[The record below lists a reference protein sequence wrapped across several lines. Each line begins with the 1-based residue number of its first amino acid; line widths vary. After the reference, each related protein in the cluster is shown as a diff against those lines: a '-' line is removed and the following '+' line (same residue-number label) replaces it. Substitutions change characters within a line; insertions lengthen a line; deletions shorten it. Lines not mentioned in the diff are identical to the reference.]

1 MNKVILIGNLT
12 RDPELNFIA
21 GNGTAITKFTVAV
34 QRFKKEE
41 TDFINCVVFG
51 KIAENVAQF
60 TQKGSKVCVEGSIKI
75 GSFTDKDGN
84 KRNSTEIVGNSV
96 EFLSKSSV
104 KNEEIIESNNVIND
118 INSPDFPADMMPSE
132 DGDYPF

>member
-12 RDPELNFIA
+12 RDPELNFI
-21 GNGTAITKFTVAV
+21 GNGTAVTKFTVAV
-34 QRFKKEE
+34 QRFKKDE

-51 KIAENVAQF
+51 KIAENVANF
-60 TQKGSKVCVEGSIKI
+60 TQKGSKIGVEGSIKI

-84 KRNSTEIVGNSV
+84 KRNSTEIVCNNV

-104 KNEEIIESNNVIND
+104 KNEENIPSNNVIND
-118 INSPDFPADMMPSE
+118 IDGLSFTESMLANE